1 METYFVKEKMVG
13 HDGNVRINAY
23 ESLAKC
29 IEAQKGL
36 PFSSSSQILY
46 MDKDYRITLINP

>member
-1 METYFVKEKMVG
+1 METYFVKETMVG
-13 HDGNVRINAY
+13 RDGNIRINAY

-36 PFSSSSQILY
+36 PFSSSSVILY
-46 MDKDYRITLINP
+46 MNKQHRLTVIEP